1 MVTEDP
7 PSILF
12 IDVETSTFNKGHPF
26 DPRNKLVSYAYVA
39 GDNSVITFRYFT
51 DPDFYSKL
59 RFLAKEAGC
68 ICGFNIKFDL
78 HWLANIDAYPN
89 LNCKIW
95 DCQLAEFILSGQ
107 ELRFDSLNAACERY
121 GLPIKKD
128 VIKEYWDAG
137 ISTEDI
143 PRDILEEYNK
153 WDVYITRLLYHIQ
166 QQLLSEKQKRLVEL
180 EGEDLKAL
188 AAAEMA
194 GIKFDTANA
203 QRYSEESKDVLRGL
217 YHELH
222 GFLPPGI
229 PQGCFNWDSGDHLSA
244 FLYGGTVEFKYVSEV
259 LQYKSGARVGET
271 YNRYATTFVNFP
283 GWFAPLKG
291 TEVKK
296 TASDPNATT
305 RFYQTDQPTLLQLK
319 AKTQAAKKIIAL
331 LLELADRK
339 KVVEMVDSI
348 MDKAKEKNW
357 QDDLIH
363 AQFNQNIVVTGRL
376 SSSAPN
382 LQNTP
387 PDVDQFL
394 VSRYE

>member
-1 MVTEDP
+1 M
-7 PSILF
+7 SILF

-26 DPRNKLVSYAYVA
+26 DPRNFLVSYAYA
-39 GDNSVITFRYFT
+39 SDNCEPVFKYYTDADFISCLRELFT
-51 DPDFYSKL
+51 THRIIVNFQL
-59 RFLAKEAGC
+59 
-68 ICGFNIKFDL
+68 KFDL
-78 HWLANIDAYPN
+78 HWCSNVGIEVADQ
-89 LNCKIW
+89 KIW

-107 ELRFDSLNAACERY
+107 TLIMDSLNEACERY
-121 GLPIKKD
+121 GLPTKKD

-143 PRDILEEYNK
+143 PRDVLEEYNK
-153 WDVYITRLLYHIQ
+153 WDVYITRLLYYTQ

-203 QRYSEESKDVLRGL
+203 KRYAEESKDVLRGL
-217 YHELH
+217 YNELH
-222 GFLPPGI
+222 GFLPTGI
-229 PQGCFNWDSGDHLSA
+229 PEGYFNWDSGDHLSA
-244 FLYGGTVEFKYVSEV
+244 FLYGGTIEFKYVSEI
-259 LQYKSGARVGET
+259 LQYKSGARVGAT
-271 YNRYATTFVNFP
+271 YNRYAIAVVTFP
-283 GWFAPLKG
+283 GWFIPLKG

-296 TASDPNATT
+296 TAADPNATT

-319 AKTQAAKKIIAL
+319 AKTPSAKKIISL

-394 VSRYE
+394 ISRYAN